1 MPHLIGYFPG
11 GGGEKPLSKKAFSEC
26 TWAEVSKVCKAG
38 LASEYWKIGDTKNMI
53 EGDPTTGLRII
64 GFDHDPAAY
73 AGDYGREKAG
83 ITLEMICPPLTAQ
96 HHTSFTAA
104 NVVWYSET
112 SNLHSDIRE
121 IALPNYLANTIP
133 EELRKVIIPVDKEF
147 RLTGGG
153 QAYVYDTLFLLS
165 VNEMTGNMTSTF
177 GSEGTQYAYYAAGNP
192 IIHRDANGAAV
203 DFWTRSGN
211 GGTDGYF
218 YQIKTN
224 GTSYKMNPNKMFSV
238 FPCMCI

>member
-11 GGGEKPLSKKAFSEC
+11 GGGSKPVKKSFAES
-26 TWAEVSKVCKAG
+26 TWEEISAVCKAG
-38 LASEYWKIGDTKNMI
+38 LASEYWQIGDTKNMI

-96 HHTSFTAA
+96 HHTSSAPA
-104 NVVWYSET
+104 NVVWYSAT

-121 IALPNYLANTIP
+121 ITLPNYLANTIP
-133 EELRKVIIPVDKEF
+133 GDLRSVIIPVDKEF
-147 RLTGGG
+147 RLSDGG
-153 QAYVYDTLFLLS
+153 QAYIYDTLFLLS
-165 VNEMTGNMTSTF
+165 VNEMTGNMTSTQ

-192 IIHRDANGAAV
+192 IVHRDANGMAV
-203 DFWTRSGN
+203 DTWTRSGT
-211 GGTDGYF
+211 GGSDSYF

-224 GTSYKMNPNKMFSV
+224 GTFYKMNPHKMFSI

>member
-1 MPHLIGYFPG
+1 MIISNFPG

-38 LASEYWKIGDTKNMI
+38 LASEYWKIGDAKNMI

-64 GFDHDPAAY
+64 GFDHDSAAY

-83 ITLEMICPPLTAQ
+83 ITLEMVSPPMTAM
-96 HHTSFTAA
+96 HSTGAVA
-104 NVVWYSET
+104 NMIWYSET
-112 SNLHSDIRE
+112 SSLHSDIRE
-121 IALPNYLANTIP
+121 ITLPDYLANTIP

-147 RLTGGG
+147 RLSGGG
-153 QAYVYDTLFLLS
+153 NAYIYDTLFLLS

-177 GSEGTQYAYYAAGNP
+177 ASEGTQYAYYAAGNS
-192 IIHRDANGAAV
+192 IVHRDANGAAV
-203 DFWTRSGN
+203 DFWTRSGI
-211 GGTDGYF
+211 GGSYSYF
-218 YQIKTN
+218 YQIKAG
-224 GTSYKMNPNKMFSV
+224 GTSYQMNPNKSYSI